1 MYIKHVMQLL
11 SSNVLN
17 AVNRT
22 IYIYVAFSTK
32 TTIIGHY
39 AVFCGLIQ
47 SLDGHNLS
55 SFP

>member
-1 MYIKHVMQLL
+1 MQLL

-22 IYIYVAFSTK
+22 IYIYVAFLTK